1 MNTTLMA
8 FVGCGVVAF
17 TGLVPTLQA
26 QITGTLDFVYGN
38 TPPTQP

>member
-1 MNTTLMA
+1 
-8 FVGCGVVAF
+8 
-17 TGLVPTLQA
+17 LVPTLQA